1 MRKVLI
7 TGVNSYIGTSFEKW
21 MAKMHPEEFEIDT
34 IDMIDD
40 RWKDKDFSGYNAVFH
55 VAGLAHADV
64 GDITEEQKVLYYKV
78 NRDLAAETAKKAKRD
93 GVGQFVFMSSMIVYG
108 DSAPVGKRKVIK
120 IGRASCRERV

>member
-40 RWKDKDFSGYNAVFH
+40 RWKDKDFSGYNAVFMWRGSH
-55 VAGLAHADV
+55 M
-64 GDITEEQKVLYYKV
+64 Q
-78 NRDLAAETAKKAKRD
+78 
-93 GVGQFVFMSSMIVYG
+93 M
-108 DSAPVGKRKVIK
+108 
-120 IGRASCRERV
+120 